1 MEDDHAGFLPGR
13 AETMSKPEKR
23 KGSSRKARKATE
35 APETEAAFAT
45 LGREFVRLIRS
56 ERSREAVE
64 QAAALK
70 LAEWLYEHR
79 LTKAERRNFMTR
91 TGWVFDC
98 ALSADDP
105 LRHTR
110 DDEPPSAE
118 LTDPEVPF

>member
-1 MEDDHAGFLPGR
+1 
-13 AETMSKPEKR
+13 MSKPEKR

-105 LRHTR
+105 RLNLPNPKYPFDYRHSFSKR
-110 DDEPPSAE
+110 AGLVAVY
-118 LTDPEVPF
+118 LTVC